1 MSYKIT
7 TREDVLS
14 PWFDVEIDGEH
25 CGSFKNPAEAIAY
38 ANDEP
43 FGNDDEF
50 ALGPCGCHDY
60 HYADCP
66 TRG

>member
-7 TREDVLS
+7 RREDSLS
-14 PWFDVEIDGEH
+14 PWFDVAVDGEH
-25 CGSFKNPAEAIAY
+25 CGSFKDAAEAIAY
-38 ANDEP
+38 ANGEP
-43 FGNDDEF
+43 FGDDSNEF
-50 ALGPCGCHDY
+50 PCGCSDY